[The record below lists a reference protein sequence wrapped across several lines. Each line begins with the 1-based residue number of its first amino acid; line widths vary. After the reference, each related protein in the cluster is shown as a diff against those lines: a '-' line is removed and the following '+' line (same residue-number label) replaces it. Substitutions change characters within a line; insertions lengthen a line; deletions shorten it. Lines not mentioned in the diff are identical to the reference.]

1 MNPYSYTNNQ
11 PRFALSLQQT
21 TSRWRHYA
29 VDFPTAHPTR
39 YEENNTVRGEYYQPH
54 HADKAP
60 LVILSHGMGDELL
73 IPGKFLARALARE
86 GIACFV
92 IYSVFHSRRMP
103 ETVRKRLPVLT
114 PEEWFESY
122 RISVINIRQVVDWAS
137 RRGELNEKKVGLV
150 GISMGGFV
158 SAITMGVDE
167 RIRAGVFIVSGGNS
181 GKINRKNRKGALK
194 YRGTEA
200 EYNHNQS
207 RYTEYLTEVAEKG
220 FEAVIP
226 ASQSF
231 VVDPMTFTSYLKE
244 RPVLMLNASWDEYIP
259 KESTRDFWKACG
271 KPPITWFPATH
282 ATIWLWYPLIR
293 RKITRFLRSTFEMR
307 DGQGR

>member
-39 YEENNTVRGEYYQPH
+39 YEENNTVRGEYYQSRH
-54 HADKAP
+54 TDKAP

-86 GIACFV
+86 GIACFI

-181 GKINRKNRKGALK
+181 EKINRQSRKDILK
-194 YRGTEA
+194 HRRSEA
-200 EYNHNQS
+200 EYNHNQR
-207 RYTEYLTEVAEKG
+207 RYTEYLAEVAEKG
-220 FEAVIP
+220 FEAVTP
-226 ASQSF
+226 ASQGF
-231 VVDPMTFTSYLKE
+231 VVDPMTFTVYLKE

-259 KESTRDFWKACG
+259 KESTRDFWQACG